1 MLSAQVFPKVES
13 DALTREY
20 GRFAIGAME
29 PGYGITL
36 GNALR
41 RVLLSSLP
49 GAAIT
54 SMRITDVHHE
64 FSDIPNVKEDVM
76 QLMLNVKQIRL
87 RLRGEGPIRM
97 RLEVRGEGVVTAGD
111 IIVPP
116 EVEVVNP
123 ELYLF
128 TTDSNKARLDIEFQV
143 EAGRGYSPADQR
155 GKLPIGELPVDAI
168 FSPVRRVNFA
178 VEPARIGLTT
188 NYDKLVVEIWTDGTV
203 RPQDGLA
210 QAAQM
215 LVQHLRLIA
224 GVSGIEEEMDLGEK
238 DHKGI
243 PSEYSDKPIE
253 DLELSVR
260 VYNSLKRAGISTI
273 GDLMEMI
280 DKNGGSLMN
289 LRNFGEKSMQELKE
303 KLKARNLIPD
313 DDGDIVEG
321 GVVGDM
327 PIGGA
332 DMSPEV

>member
-1 MLSAQVFPKVES
+1 LEAQALLSAPVFPKVEG
-13 DALTREY
+13 DALTRDY
-20 GRFAIGAME
+20 GRFIIGAME

-64 FSDIPNVKEDVM
+64 FSDIPDVKEDVT
-76 QLMLNVKQIRL
+76 QLMLNVKQVRL
-87 RLRGEGPIRM
+87 RMRGEGPLRM

-111 IIVPP
+111 IQAPP
-116 EVEVVNP
+116 EIEVINP

-168 FSPVRRVNFA
+168 FSPVRRVNFS
-178 VEPARIGLTT
+178 VEPARIGQTT
-188 NYDKLVVEIWTDGTV
+188 NYDRLIIEIWTDGSM
-203 RPQDGLA
+203 RPQDALS
-210 QAAQM
+210 QAATT

-224 GVSGIEEEMDLGEK
+224 GAGTLEDVMLDGDGES
-238 DHKGI
+238 KGI
-243 PSEYSDKPIE
+243 PSEWGDKPIE

-260 VYNSLKRAGISTI
+260 VYNSLKRTGISSI
-273 GDLMEMI
+273 GDLLEMME
-280 DKNGGSLMN
+280 KNGGNLMN
-289 LRNFGEKSMQELKE
+289 LRNFGEKSMTELKE
-303 KLKARNLIPD
+303 KLRSRGLLPMDEGAEDGLSSGMPD
-313 DDGDIVEG
+313 EDE
-321 GVVGDM
+321 
-327 PIGGA
+327 
-332 DMSPEV
+332 E

>member
-29 PGYGITL
+29 PGYGVTL

-41 RVLLSSLP
+41 RVLLSSLT
-49 GAAIT
+49 GAAVT

-87 RLRGEGPIRM
+87 HLRGDGPARM

-111 IIVPP
+111 IVAPP
-116 EVEVVNP
+116 DVEIVNP

-168 FSPVRRVNFA
+168 FSPVRRVNFS
-178 VEPARIGLTT
+178 VESARIGQTT
-188 NYDKLVVEIWTDGTV
+188 NYDRLVVEIWTDGTV
-203 RPQDGLA
+203 RPQDALA
-210 QAAQM
+210 QASQM
-215 LVQHLRLIA
+215 LVQHLRLVA
-224 GVSGIEEEMDLGEK
+224 GVSGIDEELDLGER
-238 DHKGI
+238 DQKGTS
-243 PSEYSDKPIE
+243 SEYSDKPIE

-273 GDLMEMI
+273 GDMMEII

-289 LRNFGEKSMQELKE
+289 LRNFGEKSMQELRD
-303 KLKARNLIPD
+303 KLRARGLLPD
-313 DDGDIVEG
+313 DDSSPALDGGAESVEG
-321 GVVGDM
+321 E
-327 PIGGA
+327 
-332 DMSPEV
+332 EV

>member
-20 GRFAIGAME
+20 GRFSIGAME
-29 PGYGITL
+29 PGYGVTM

-41 RVLLSSLP
+41 RVLLSSLT
-49 GAAIT
+49 GAAVT

-87 RLRGEGPIRM
+87 RLRGEGPARM

-111 IIVPP
+111 IHAPSD
-116 EVEVVNP
+116 VEIVNP
-123 ELYLF
+123 DLYLF

-143 EAGRGYSPADQR
+143 EPGRGYSPADQR

-168 FSPVRRVNFA
+168 FSPVRRVNFS
-178 VEPARIGLTT
+178 VEPARIGQTT
-188 NYDKLVVEIWTDGTV
+188 NYDRLIIEIWTDGTV
-203 RPQDGLA
+203 RPQDALS
-210 QAAQM
+210 QASQI
-215 LVQHLRLIA
+215 LVQHLRMVA
-224 GVSGIEEEMDLGEK
+224 GVSNIDEELDLGEREP
-238 DHKGI
+238 KGAT
-243 PSEYSDKPIE
+243 SEYSDKPIE

-273 GDLMEMI
+273 GDMMEII

-289 LRNFGEKSMQELKE
+289 LRNFGEKSMQELRE
-303 KLKARNLIPD
+303 KLRARGLLPND
-313 DDGDIVEG
+313 DSASALD
-321 GVVGDM
+321 
-327 PIGGA
+327 GGA
-332 DMSPEV
+332 ESIEGEEV